1 MNHKLIKLFEK
12 SNLNKAEF
20 SKKIGIQKQNLNKI
34 LDSKFILKPA
44 TYEKYY
50 SQFLSKK
57 RLSD

>member
-12 SNLNKAEF
+12 SKLTKGEF
-20 SKKIGIQKQNLNKI
+20 ANQIGIQKQNLNK
-34 LDSKFILKPA
+34 LLESKFILKPA

-50 SQFLSKK
+50 KNFFTKK

>member
-12 SNLNKAEF
+12 SNLTKAEF
-20 SKKIGIQKQNLNKI
+20 SKKIGIQKQNLNKL

-44 TYEKYY
+44 TYEKYHKN
-50 SQFLSKK
+50 FFTKK

>member
-12 SNLNKAEF
+12 SNLTKAEF
-20 SKKIGIQKQNLNKI
+20 ADQIGIRRQNLNK
-34 LDSKFILKPA
+34 LLESKFILKPA

-50 SQFLSKK
+50 KNFFTKK